1 MGCSDKNLN
10 GTVNKLCTYMCIYV
24 RTLSAL
30 FTCTYIA
37 IVCEFRIYIVTS
49 MLLLSLDMLDRQM

>member
-10 GTVNKLCTYMCIYV
+10 GTVNKLCKYMCTYIIYN

-37 IVCEFRIYIVTS
+37 IVCEFRIYFVTS
-49 MLLLSLDMLDRQM
+49 MLLL